1 MFNPK
6 NHSTV
11 EELDFENGEDL
22 GVWMMSNLLIVEV
35 VEDQGEEEGE
45 EEITTEENQTGLVSL

>member
-1 MFNPK
+1 LFNPK